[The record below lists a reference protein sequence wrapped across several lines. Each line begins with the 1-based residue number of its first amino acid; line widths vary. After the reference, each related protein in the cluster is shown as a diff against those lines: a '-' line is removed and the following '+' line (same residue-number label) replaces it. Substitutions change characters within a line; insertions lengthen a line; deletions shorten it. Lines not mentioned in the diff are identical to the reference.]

1 MRVFDPWVGS
11 KYWSAGY
18 GGVRIL
24 ILGESHYGDIGT
36 ESATF
41 TTEVV
46 KEWGQGKRLSFFTT
60 TQMLVAGIGKGKGK
74 QVTDEQR
81 AAFWEQVAFYNFV
94 QAFTGP
100 ESRCRPT
107 PEMWAAASP
116 AFLATI
122 AELKPQVVVVLGIEL
137 RRHLPD
143 IPDNIHVCCAQHPSS
158 RGFNIEEWQ
167 PAIQAAIK
175 KAAEMDG
182 S

>member
-18 GGVRIL
+18 GGVRVL

-46 KEWGQGKRLSFFTT
+46 KKWGQDNRLKFFTT
-60 TQMLVAGIGKGKGK
+60 TQMLVAGIGKGK
-74 QVTDEQR
+74 QVTGEQR

-94 QAFTGP
+94 QAFTGQ

-107 PEMWAAASP
+107 PKMWADASP

-122 AELKPQVVVVLGIEL
+122 AELKPQVVVVLGLTL
-137 RRHLPD
+137 RRHLPA
-143 IPDNIHVCCAQHPSS
+143 IPENIHVCFAQHPSS
-158 RGFNIEEWQ
+158 RGFNLEEWQ

-175 KAAEMDG
+175 KAAEGDG